1 MTKSVTPCLD
11 CGEPTEFPEGR
22 CLDCYRAWL
31 ETPAGSQDKE
41 RVRKQI
47 LVMEMWV
54 GKTGPGADVAAS
66 ISALAQ
72 DIPTGDADGFSTVA
86 KHVIHVL
93 NLVGQGIGLP
103 DTEIAPL
110 LRAAA
115 NHSSSLSRAVALA
128 EAVPGGNAPADPV
141 EAVDMIADQLRS
153 AAAQVA
159 DFCDDLGLGEEA
171 VAEGLRAAAQG
182 ILVDVAGRYPER

>member
-1 MTKSVTPCLD
+1 M
-11 CGEPTEFPEGR
+11 
-22 CLDCYRAWL
+22 
-31 ETPAGSQDKE
+31 
-41 RVRKQI
+41 
-47 LVMEMWV
+47 
-54 GKTGPGADVAAS
+54 
-66 ISALAQ
+66 
-72 DIPTGDADGFSTVA
+72 
-86 KHVIHVL
+86 
-93 NLVGQGIGLP
+93 
-103 DTEIAPL
+103 

-159 DFCDDLGLGEEA
+159 DFFDDLGLGEEA

-182 ILVDVAGRYPER
+182 ILVDVAGRYPAR